1 MPFSSVFLNSKLRPM
16 KNSWVF
22 LAAAGIPCAV
32 LLLLCGVAL
41 HEWWLISSGQI
52 AVIPRPVPG
61 QHSVP
66 EVPAA
71 SLLPLILGSGILAA
85 SFAYALLRG
94 SRPVLICAYLAVFLL
109 IAMPHV
115 RRML

>member
-1 MPFSSVFLNSKLRPM
+1 MRVKNGWIFS
-16 KNSWVF
+16 
-22 LAAAGIPCAV
+22 AAAGIPCAV

-41 HEWWLISSGQI
+41 REWWLISSGQI
-52 AVIPRPVPG
+52 AVIPAPMPG
-61 QHSVP
+61 QHSAV

-94 SRPVLICAYLAVFLL
+94 SRSVLMCAYLAVFLL
-109 IAMPHV
+109 IAMPFV
-115 RRML
+115 RRLL